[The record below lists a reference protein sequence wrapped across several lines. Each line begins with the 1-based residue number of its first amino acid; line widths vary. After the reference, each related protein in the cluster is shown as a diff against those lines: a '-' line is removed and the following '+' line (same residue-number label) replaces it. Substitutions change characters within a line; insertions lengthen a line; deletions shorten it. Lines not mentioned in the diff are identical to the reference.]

1 MGKTLVEALVEG
13 VFRRTLDTLT
23 KPSVPVADAV
33 APQVAREIAEAV
45 KPVLA
50 NATNSEPWYRSRIY
64 IGLIAAGL
72 GAIAQHF
79 GVQISGAD
87 VQLVTDSIP
96 ELVQL
101 GGSAAE
107 ILGLLYAAYGRW
119 VGASKPALGK

>member
-1 MGKTLVEALVEG
+1 MGRTLVEALTAG
-13 VFRRTLDTLT
+13 IFRTALDTLT
-23 KPSVPVADAV
+23 KPSVPVANSA
-33 APQVAREIAEAV
+33 APQVAREVTDAV
-45 KPVLA
+45 KPLIE
-50 NATNSEPWYRSRIY
+50 NATNSEPWYRSRVY

-96 ELVQL
+96 ELMQL
-101 GGSAAE
+101 GGSIFE
-107 ILGLLYAAYGRW
+107 VLGLLYATYGRV